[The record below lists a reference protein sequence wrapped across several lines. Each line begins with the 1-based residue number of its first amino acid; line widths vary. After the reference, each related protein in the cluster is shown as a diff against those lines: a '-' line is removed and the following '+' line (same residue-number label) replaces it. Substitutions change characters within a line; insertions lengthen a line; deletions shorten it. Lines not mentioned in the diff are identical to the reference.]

1 MIGTRPVALLGGVAF
16 IAVAVGCA
24 RTEPE
29 PASPSITQVRQV
41 AYLKAANPDMGDH
54 FACGGSL
61 PGHIG
66 SALAISTDGNTVV
79 VGAPHESS
87 AARGINGNAADNSL
101 YNSGAVYVFVR
112 RGGAWVQQAY
122 VKASNAGQ
130 SDLFGM
136 TVSLTPTAIRWR
148 SLPRGNAAPPPA
160 STATRTTIRCLKRA
174 RRKSSRGQA
183 TPGLSRP
190 TSRHPTPDARPMPT
204 IHLPTATS
212 SAPLSR

>member
-1 MIGTRPVALLGGVAF
+1 MFATCSLTRLLDTSGRGWQSAAGSPSPRVISHIFVEGGHDRNTSGCAPGGVAF

-29 PASPSITQVRQV
+29 PASPSIAQVRQV

-66 SALAISTDGNTVV
+66 SALAISTDGSTVV

-87 AARGINGNAADNSL
+87 AARGINGNAADNPRN
-101 YNSGAVYVFVR
+101 NSGAVYVFVR
-112 RGGAWVQQAY
+112 RGDAWVQQAY

-130 SDLFGM
+130 SDL
-136 TVSLTPTAIRWR
+136 
-148 SLPRGNAAPPPA
+148 
-160 STATRTTIRCLKRA
+160 
-174 RRKSSRGQA
+174 
-183 TPGLSRP
+183 
-190 TSRHPTPDARPMPT
+190 
-204 IHLPTATS
+204 
-212 SAPLSR
+212 